1 MNVESEF
8 TARLK
13 ELLKQHGATL
23 RRLGQDAAFEK
34 SERFAEAWDSFE
46 RWRDKVWPTV
56 DLAMGRQ
63 ADAAA
68 MPAAL
73 QALNQFLADFPR
85 TPYRARVEE
94 LIRRIDPASQAPI
107 WTAERIRGALS
118 DHFYSGLE
126 EVPFTGGERFFY
138 RRPSPADRD
147 PMHRAVENMADLVG
161 NPDRLNAYLPR
172 PGDQLLG
179 GTRPSVV
186 SAAWGQ
192 LEQALSAAEEG
203 EVQGLMLDLLERL
216 RTLPQGDAF
225 FRLRA
230 LRDLAVVLKQSGQT
244 PPVAEKPLDE
254 WLGRCGRFWSEALSV
269 DWLSAAYA
277 TPADIRT
284 LRSQAANALSEFPKL
299 VQIAEAAREE
309 RERATRELRPLAP
322 IGVLLSA
329 EAADV
334 PRQLGQTQPDGPVV
348 LVIEGPG
355 GFRFLETRLQG
366 GKIAASSEIPSG
378 PVLVFR
384 RTGS

>member
-1 MNVESEF
+1 
-8 TARLK
+8 
-13 ELLKQHGATL
+13 
-23 RRLGQDAAFEK
+23 
-34 SERFAEAWDSFE
+34 
-46 RWRDKVWPTV
+46 
-56 DLAMGRQ
+56 
-63 ADAAA
+63 
-68 MPAAL
+68 
-73 QALNQFLADFPR
+73 
-85 TPYRARVEE
+85 
-94 LIRRIDPASQAPI
+94 
-107 WTAERIRGALS
+107 
-118 DHFYSGLE
+118 
-126 EVPFTGGERFFY
+126 
-138 RRPSPADRD
+138 
-147 PMHRAVENMADLVG
+147 
-161 NPDRLNAYLPR
+161 
-172 PGDQLLG
+172 
-179 GTRPSVV
+179 
-186 SAAWGQ
+186 
-192 LEQALSAAEEG
+192 
-203 EVQGLMLDLLERL
+203 MLDLLERL